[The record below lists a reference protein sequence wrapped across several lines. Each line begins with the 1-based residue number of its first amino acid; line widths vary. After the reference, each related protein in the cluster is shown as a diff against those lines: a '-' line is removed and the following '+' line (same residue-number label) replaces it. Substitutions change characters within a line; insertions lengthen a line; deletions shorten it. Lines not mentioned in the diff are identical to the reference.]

1 MFNLLKSKAL
11 AIGAGIIAVLL
22 GLVKFLSA
30 RNKSLKE
37 EVKAA
42 NSQLQYREKVD
53 TIDEEIE
60 QEFSHRAEEARRDV
74 ESGDIPDHLSNPDRL

>member
-1 MFNLLKSKAL
+1 MKLY
-11 AIGAGIIAVLL
+11 AIGAGIIAVLI
-22 GLVKFLSA
+22 GLVKFLAA

-60 QEFSHRAEEARRDV
+60 QDFSHRAEEARRDV
-74 ESGDIPDHLSNPDRL
+74 EKGDIPDHLSNPDKL

>member
-1 MFNLLKSKAL
+1 MLSTLKMKIY
-11 AIGAGIIAVLL
+11 AIGAAIIAVLI
-22 GLVKFLSA
+22 GVIKFLSA

-53 TIDEEIE
+53 TIDAEIE
-60 QEFSHRAEEARRDV
+60 QDFSHRAEEARKDV
-74 ESGDIPDHLSNPDRL
+74 ESGEIPDHLADPSNN

>member
-1 MFNLLKSKAL
+1 MFSPLKAKLYA
-11 AIGAGIIAVLL
+11 AGIAILAFLL
-22 GLVKFLSA
+22 GIIKFLSA

-74 ESGDIPDHLSNPDRL
+74 EKGDIPSHLSNPDKL